1 VNELSEITLDLSHVE
16 GGLSL
21 IINERTSNTLFELA
35 DAQEN
40 GEARYQLKE
49 GNFYDYELSNT
60 EYHLEDPFDNII
72 QPHRRISHIGRISPN
87 IYVGTLE
94 IPLLKKGSSEA
105 ITKIRLEIQSV
116 KSGYRDDYRDM
127 LELIT
132 EKCTD
137 LLLQANSPVSQ
148 HFEIDYTINSQ
159 SLYQKFAFIKS
170 VIGTDEFAEA
180 IHRIVTA
187 PVTKWTETTE
197 EKDIR
202 NTRRFSNSNRK
213 EILKGGKRTK
223 LPESH
228 HLRSYGIDTLPERIT
243 SIRKTDSVDT
253 PENRFIKHALENFLK
268 LCTDINNKAKEFGH
282 KKMEN
287 ESELLIR
294 ELEGQLH
301 HTVFKDISRPTT
313 LKLNSPVLQRKEGYR
328 EVLRVWLMFDL
339 AAKLI
344 WKGGDDIYS
353 GGKKDIATLYEY
365 WLFFK
370 LLDLF
375 QSIFEIEP
383 KDISDLIK
391 ETPDGLNLQIKQG
404 KFTAL
409 RGVYDSGNRKLNIRF
424 NYNRSFNGKKTYP
437 ESGSWTTTLRPDY
450 TLSFWPFGISELE
463 AEKQE
468 LIVHVHFDA
477 KYKIANLSDFLSQNG
492 NSNSQDFG
500 EIKPFDLEEV
510 KWGLISETLVKNN
523 LAVWNSKKQLKLKS
537 LFWEE
542 MQEFGIFR
550 NELFDDLVTNI
561 QQSVFNE
568 EKVENRK
575 GVYKNADLL
584 KMHAYKDAIRRT
596 GGAYVLYPGDK
607 SINQKGFHE
616 IIPGLGAFPVKPS
629 KTDSGI
635 GELKAFILEIIE
647 HFINRASQRE
657 KIAFRTFEIYEN
669 PPKSDNAINEPL
681 PEPYNTNRALIPDD
695 TFVLVGYY
703 NSREQY
709 DWIQA
714 TGLYNFRM
722 GSGAGS
728 LILDKET
735 VSSKYLLLHTSGD
748 TDSGNLWRIVSRGPK
763 VFSKDDLIR
772 KDYPSPSQENY
783 LVIEIK
789 PVTDTEFEN
798 VSWDFKKLS
807 NYSSGRASAFPF
819 TTSLTELMK
828 NKIRKT
834 ATTNIQLPINT
845 K

>member
-1 VNELSEITLDLSHVE
+1 MKELSEISLDLSHIE
-16 GGLSL
+16 SSLSL
-21 IINERTSNTLFELA
+21 IITERSVNTLFVRV
-35 DAQEN
+35 DAEEH
-40 GEARYQLKE
+40 GEATYQLRE
-49 GNFYDYELSNT
+49 GCDYDYELSLLG
-60 EYHLEDPFDNII
+60 YYLADPFDHIV
-72 QPHRRISHIGRISPN
+72 QPHKSVLHVGRIAPN
-87 IYVGTLE
+87 IYVGTLD
-94 IPLLKKGSSEA
+94 IPVYKKGQSEPVGRV
-105 ITKIRLEIQSV
+105 TLEVQSF

-148 HFEIDYTINSQ
+148 HFEIDYTKNPQ
-159 SLYQKFAFIKS
+159 TLYQKFAFIRS

-180 IHRIVTA
+180 VHRIVTA

-202 NTRRFSNSNRK
+202 NARRFSNSNIK
-213 EILKGGKRTK
+213 EMLKGGRQTK
-223 LPESH
+223 LPETH
-228 HLRSYGIDTLPERIT
+228 FLRSYGMDTLPERIT
-243 SIRKTDSVDT
+243 TIRKTDSVDT

-268 LCTDINNKAKEFGH
+268 FCTDINNKAKEFGH
-282 KKMEN
+282 KKMET
-287 ESELLIR
+287 ESGLMIR
-294 ELEGQLH
+294 ELESQLH

-375 QSIFEIEP
+375 QELFEIEP

-409 RGVYDSGNRKLNIRF
+409 HGIYNSGSRKLNIRF
-424 NYNRSFNGKKTYP
+424 NYNRSFSGKKTYP
-437 ESGSWTTTLRPDY
+437 DSGSWTTTLRPDY
-450 TLSFWPFGISELE
+450 TLSFWLYGISEDE

-477 KYKIANLSDFLSQNG
+477 KYKIANLPEFLELNTEKEL
-492 NSNSQDFG
+492 DD
-500 EIKPFDLEEV
+500 E
-510 KWGLISETLVKNN
+510 
-523 LAVWNSKKQLKLKS
+523 KS
-537 LFWEE
+537 
-542 MQEFGIFR
+542 
-550 NELFDDLVTNI
+550 
-561 QQSVFNE
+561 
-568 EKVENRK
+568 ENRK
-575 GVYKNADLL
+575 GIYKNADLL

-616 IIPGLGAFPVKPS
+616 IIPGLGAFAVKPS
-629 KTDSGI
+629 KTESGI

-647 HFINRASQRE
+647 HFTNRATQRE
-657 KIAFRTFEIYEN
+657 KIAFRTFDIYKN
-669 PPKSDNAINEPL
+669 PPEADNVVKEPL
-681 PEPYNTNRALIPDD
+681 PEPYNNNRALIPDD

-703 NSREQY
+703 TSMEQY
-709 DWIQA
+709 KWIQR

-722 GSGAGS
+722 GSGKGS
-728 LILDKET
+728 IMLDKET
-735 VSSKYLLLHTSGD
+735 VSSKYLLLHTKGDTESGD
-748 TDSGNLWRIVSRGPK
+748 LWKIVSRGPK
-763 VFSKDDLIR
+763 VYSSVDLLRKRYPASPSKD
-772 KDYPSPSQENY
+772 NY
-783 LVIEIK
+783 LVIQIE
-789 PVTDTEFEN
+789 PVNDLEFKN
-798 VSWDFKKLS
+798 VRWDFRKLS
-807 NYSSGRASAFPF
+807 RYSILRGSPIPF

-828 NKIRKT
+828 YKLR
-834 ATTNIQLPINT
+834 
-845 K
+845 

>member
-1 VNELSEITLDLSHVE
+1 LKSVSNIEINLDSVKEGLRLWIDARRPESLFDAETDAEQHNEAKFQLVE
-16 GGLSL
+16 GCLYDFQISDPLYVLGD
-21 IINERTSNTLFELA
+21 IGENIVQHHKRTQNLGTIA
-35 DAQEN
+35 
-40 GEARYQLKE
+40 
-49 GNFYDYELSNT
+49 
-60 EYHLEDPFDNII
+60 
-72 QPHRRISHIGRISPN
+72 PN
-87 IYVGTLE
+87 IFVGTLS
-94 IPLLKKGSSEA
+94 IPLLEKETLQEC
-105 ITKIRLEIQSV
+105 TKIDLEVQSV

-148 HFEIDYTINSQ
+148 HFEIDYTKDSQ
-159 SLYQKFAFIKS
+159 TLYQKFAFIKS
-170 VIGTDEFAEA
+170 VIGTDEFSEA
-180 IHRIVTA
+180 VHRIVTA

-202 NTRRFSNSNRK
+202 NAKRFSNTNIK
-213 EILKGGKRTK
+213 EILKGSKRTK
-223 LPESH
+223 LPDTH
-228 HLRSYGIDTLPERIT
+228 YLNNYGIDTLPERIT
-243 SIRKTDSVDT
+243 TIRKTDSVDT

-268 LCTDINNKAKEFGH
+268 FCTDINNKAKDYGH
-282 KKMEN
+282 KKMQN

-294 ELEGQLH
+294 ELESQLH

-383 KDISDLIK
+383 KDISELIK

-409 RGVYDSGNRKLNIRF
+409 NGVYDSGSRKLNIRF
-424 NYNRSFNGKKTYP
+424 NYNRSFSGKKNYP
-437 ESGSWTTTLRPDY
+437 DSGSWTTTLRPDY
-450 TLSFWPFGISELE
+450 TLSFWPYGISETE

-477 KYKIANLSDFLSQNG
+477 KYKITNLTDFLEQN
-492 NSNSQDFG
+492 NEN
-500 EIKPFDLEEV
+500 DL
-510 KWGLISETLVKNN
+510 
-523 LAVWNSKKQLKLKS
+523 
-537 LFWEE
+537 
-542 MQEFGIFR
+542 
-550 NELFDDLVTNI
+550 D
-561 QQSVFNE
+561 E
-568 EKVENRK
+568 EKEENKK
-575 GVYKNADLL
+575 GIYKNADLL

-596 GGAYVLYPGDK
+596 GGAYILYPGDK

-647 HFINRASQRE
+647 HFINRTTQRE
-657 KIAFRTFEIYEN
+657 KMAFRTFDIYKN
-669 PPKSDNAINEPL
+669 PPEFDNLVKEPL
-681 PEPYNTNRALIPDD
+681 PEPYNTNRDLIPDD

-703 NSREQY
+703 NSQEQY
-709 DWIQA
+709 DWIQR

-728 LILDKET
+728 LVLDKET

-748 TDSGNLWRIVSRGPK
+748 KDSGDLWKIVSKGPK
-763 VFSKDDLIR
+763 VYSKEDLIR
-772 KDYPSPSQENY
+772 KGYHTPSQDNY
-783 LVIEIK
+783 LVIQIEPI
-789 PVTDTEFEN
+789 TDSEFEN
-798 VSWDFKKLS
+798 VSWNFKGLS
-807 NYSSGRASAFPF
+807 NYSTGRASAFPF
-819 TTSLTELMK
+819 TASLTELMK
-828 NKIRKT
+828 NKIK
-834 ATTNIQLPINT
+834 
-845 K
+845 

>member
-1 VNELSEITLDLSHVE
+1 LGDVGENIVQQHK
-16 GGLSL
+16 
-21 IINERTSNTLFELA
+21 RTPNLGTIA
-35 DAQEN
+35 
-40 GEARYQLKE
+40 
-49 GNFYDYELSNT
+49 
-60 EYHLEDPFDNII
+60 
-72 QPHRRISHIGRISPN
+72 PN
-87 IYVGTLE
+87 IFVGTLS
-94 IPLLKKGSSEA
+94 IPLLRKESQEEC
-105 ITKIRLEIQSV
+105 TKIDLEVQSI

-148 HFEIDYTINSQ
+148 HFEIDYTRDSQ
-159 SLYQKFAFIKS
+159 TLYQKFAFIKS
-170 VIGTDEFAEA
+170 VIGTVEFSEA

-202 NTRRFSNSNRK
+202 NARRFSNANIK

-223 LPESH
+223 IPETH
-228 HLRSYGIDTLPERIT
+228 YLKSYGIDTLPERIT
-243 SIRKTDSVDT
+243 TIRKADSVDT
-253 PENRFIKHALENFLK
+253 PENRFVKHALENFLK
-268 LCTDINNKAKEFGH
+268 FCTDINTKAKEFGH
-282 KKMEN
+282 KKMQT
-287 ESELLIR
+287 ESDLMIR
-294 ELEGQLH
+294 ELESQLH

-344 WKGGDDIYS
+344 WNGGDDIYR

-375 QSIFEIEP
+375 QSIFEIDP

-409 RGVYDSGNRKLNIRF
+409 NGVYDSGSRKLNIRF
-424 NYNRSFNGKKTYP
+424 NYNRQFSGKKTYP
-437 ESGSWTTTLRPDY
+437 DSGSWTTTLRPDY
-450 TLSFWPFGISELE
+450 TLSFWPHGISESQ

-477 KYKIANLSDFLSQNG
+477 KYKIANLIDFLEKDTEN
-492 NSNSQDFG
+492 
-500 EIKPFDLEEV
+500 DL
-510 KWGLISETLVKNN
+510 
-523 LAVWNSKKQLKLKS
+523 
-537 LFWEE
+537 
-542 MQEFGIFR
+542 
-550 NELFDDLVTNI
+550 D
-561 QQSVFNE
+561 E

-575 GVYKNADLL
+575 GIYKNADLL

-607 SINQKGFHE
+607 SIKQKGFHE

-635 GELKAFILEIIE
+635 GELKAFVLEIIE

-657 KIAFRTFEIYEN
+657 KIAYKTFDIYKN
-669 PPKSDNAINEPL
+669 PPESGNVVKELL
-681 PEPYNTNRALIPDD
+681 PEPFNNNRDLIPDD

-703 NSREQY
+703 DSPEQY
-709 DWIQA
+709 DWIQR

-728 LILDKET
+728 LTLDKET

-748 TDSGNLWRIVSRGPK
+748 KDSGDLWKIVSRGPK
-763 VFSKDDLIR
+763 VYSKEDLI
-772 KDYPSPSQENY
+772 KKGYPSPSQDNYLIIQIELVTDSEFQNVKWNFRALENY
-783 LVIEIK
+783 
-789 PVTDTEFEN
+789 
-798 VSWDFKKLS
+798 SR
-807 NYSSGRASAFPF
+807 GRQSAYPF
-819 TTSLTELMK
+819 TTNLTELMK
-828 NKIRKT
+828 TKI
-834 ATTNIQLPINT
+834 
-845 K
+845 

>member
-1 VNELSEITLDLSHVE
+1 MKSVTNIEINLDSIQD
-16 GGLSL
+16 GLRLWIDARKTDSL
-21 IINERTSNTLFELA
+21 F
-35 DAQEN
+35 DAEEN
-40 GEARYQLKE
+40 ATDHIEARYQLVE
-49 GNFYDYELSNT
+49 GCLYDFQIN
-60 EYHLEDPFDNII
+60 DPQFILGDLGENII
-72 QPHRRISHIGRISPN
+72 QQHKRTPNLGTIAPN
-87 IYVGTLE
+87 IFVGTLS
-94 IPLLKKGSSEA
+94 IPLLEKDTLHEC
-105 ITKIRLEIQSV
+105 TKIDLEVQSV

-132 EKCTD
+132 EKCTE

-148 HFEIDYTINSQ
+148 HFEIDYTRDSQ
-159 SLYQKFAFIKS
+159 TLYQKFAFIKS
-170 VIGTDEFAEA
+170 VIGTDEFSEA
-180 IHRIVTA
+180 VHRIVTA

-202 NTRRFSNSNRK
+202 NARRFSNANIR

-223 LPESH
+223 LSDTH
-228 HLRSYGIDTLPERIT
+228 YLKSYGIDTLPERIT
-243 SIRKTDSVDT
+243 TIRKTDSVDT

-268 LCTDINNKAKEFGH
+268 FCTDIHSKAKEYGH

-294 ELEGQLH
+294 ELESQLH

-370 LLDLF
+370 LLELF
-375 QSIFEIEP
+375 QSIFDIEP
-383 KDISDLIK
+383 KDISALIK
-391 ETPDGLNLQIKQG
+391 ETPDGLNLQLKQG

-409 RGVYDSGNRKLNIRF
+409 HGVYNSGSRKLNIRF
-424 NYNRSFNGKKTYP
+424 NYNRSFSGKKSYP
-437 ESGSWTTTLRPDY
+437 DSGSWTTTLRPDY
-450 TLSFWPFGISELE
+450 TLSFWPHGISETE

-477 KYKIANLSDFLSQNG
+477 KYKIANLTDFLERTNE
-492 NSNSQDFG
+492 N
-500 EIKPFDLEEV
+500 DL
-510 KWGLISETLVKNN
+510 
-523 LAVWNSKKQLKLKS
+523 
-537 LFWEE
+537 
-542 MQEFGIFR
+542 
-550 NELFDDLVTNI
+550 D
-561 QQSVFNE
+561 E
-568 EKVENRK
+568 EKEENRK
-575 GVYKNADLL
+575 GIYKNADLL

-596 GGAYVLYPGDK
+596 GGAYVLYPGDT

-629 KTDSGI
+629 RKDSGI

-657 KIAFRTFEIYEN
+657 KFAYRTFDIFKN
-669 PPKSDNAINEPL
+669 PPESDSMVKEPL
-681 PEPYNTNRALIPDD
+681 PETYNTNRDLIPDD

-703 NSREQY
+703 NSPEQY
-709 DWIQA
+709 DWIQR

-722 GSGAGS
+722 GSGIGS

-735 VSSKYLLLHTSGD
+735 ISSKYLLLHTFGD
-748 TDSGNLWRIVSRGPK
+748 TDSGDLWKIVSRGPK
-763 VFSKDDLIR
+763 VYSKDDLIR
-772 KDYPSPSQENY
+772 KGYPSPSQDNY
-783 LVIEIK
+783 LVIQIE
-789 PVTDTEFEN
+789 PVTDSEFEN
-798 VSWDFKKLS
+798 VSWNFRGLS
-807 NYSSGRASAFPF
+807 NYSTGRASALPF
-819 TTSLTELMK
+819 AASLTELMK
-828 NKIRKT
+828 NKIR
-834 ATTNIQLPINT
+834 
-845 K
+845 

>member
-1 VNELSEITLDLSHVE
+1 MKPVSNIEINLDSIQEGLRLWVDARRPGTLFDAEENASEHNEARFQLVE
-16 GGLSL
+16 GYLYDFQISHPDFVLG
-21 IINERTSNTLFELA
+21 
-35 DAQEN
+35 DV
-40 GEARYQLKE
+40 GE
-49 GNFYDYELSNT
+49 
-60 EYHLEDPFDNII
+60 NII
-72 QPHRRISHIGRISPN
+72 QQHKRANNMGTIAPN
-87 IYVGTLE
+87 IFVGTLS
-94 IPLLKKGSSEA
+94 IPILNKD
-105 ITKIRLEIQSV
+105 TLEEYYKVELEVQSI
-116 KSGYRDDYRDM
+116 KSGSRDDYKDM
-127 LELIT
+127 LGLIT
-132 EKCTD
+132 EKCSG

-148 HFEIDYTINSQ
+148 HFEIDYTKDSQ
-159 SLYQKFAFIKS
+159 TLYQKFAFIKS
-170 VIGTDEFAEA
+170 VIGTTEFAES

-202 NTRRFSNSNRK
+202 SARRFSNSNIK
-213 EILKGGKRTK
+213 ELQKGGRRTK
-223 LPESH
+223 FPESH
-228 HLRSYGIDTLPERIT
+228 HLKSYGIDTLPERIT
-243 SIRKTDSVDT
+243 TIRKTDSVDT
-253 PENRFIKHALENFLK
+253 PENRFIKHTLENFLK
-268 LCTDINNKAKEFGH
+268 FCIDINKKAKEFGH
-282 KKMEN
+282 KQMES
-287 ESELLIR
+287 ESELLISG
-294 ELEGQLH
+294 LESQLH
-301 HTVFKDISRPTT
+301 HSVFKDIARPTT

-328 EVLRVWLMFDL
+328 EVLRVWLMFDV

-375 QSIFEIEP
+375 QSIFQIEP

-409 RGVYDSGNRKLNIRF
+409 SGRYDSGIRNLNIRF
-424 NYNRSFNGKKTYP
+424 NYNRSFSGKKTYP
-437 ESGSWTTTLRPDY
+437 DSGSWTTTLRPDY

-477 KYKIANLSDFLSQNG
+477 KYKIANLTDYLERNDNKKSRDY
-492 NSNSQDFG
+492 G

-510 KWGLISETLVKNN
+510 KWDIISETLVKSN
-523 LAVWNSKKQLKLKS
+523 LAVWDNKNRLKLKS

-542 MQEFGIFR
+542 K
-550 NELFDDLVTNI
+550 NELDLFKNYLFDELVENV
-561 QQSVFNE
+561 QQSIYNE
-568 EKVENRK
+568 EKAENRK
-575 GVYKNADLL
+575 GIYKNADLL

-657 KIAFRTFEIYEN
+657 KIAFRTFDIYKN
-669 PPKSDNAINEPL
+669 PPESDNAVKEPL
-681 PEPYNTNRALIPDD
+681 PEPYNTNRDLIPDD

-703 NSREQY
+703 NSHEQY
-709 DWIQA
+709 DWIQR

-722 GSGAGS
+722 GSGGGS
-728 LILDKET
+728 LVLDRET

-748 TDSGNLWRIVSRGPK
+748 TDSGNLWKIVSSGPK
-763 VFSKDDLIR
+763 VYSKDDLI
-772 KDYPSPSQENY
+772 KKGYPNPSQDYY
-783 LVIEIK
+783 LLIQIE
-789 PVTDTEFEN
+789 PVTDSEFEN
-798 VSWDFKKLS
+798 VTWNFRKLS
-807 NYSSGRASAFPF
+807 KYSTGRASAFPF

-828 NKIRKT
+828 NKIS
-834 ATTNIQLPINT
+834 
-845 K
+845 

>member
-1 VNELSEITLDLSHVE
+1 MKQMKSVSNIEINLDSVQEGLRLWIDARRPDSLFDAEENASQHNEARFQLVE
-16 GGLSL
+16 GCSYDFQISEPEFVFG
-21 IINERTSNTLFELA
+21 
-35 DAQEN
+35 DV
-40 GEARYQLKE
+40 GE
-49 GNFYDYELSNT
+49 
-60 EYHLEDPFDNII
+60 NII
-72 QPHRRISHIGRISPN
+72 QHHKRIKNLGTIAPN
-87 IYVGTLE
+87 IFVGTLS
-94 IPLLKKGSSEA
+94 IPLLEKESCQERCKVE
-105 ITKIRLEIQSV
+105 LEVQSI

-137 LLLQANSPVSQ
+137 LLLQANSPVLQ
-148 HFEIDYTINSQ
+148 HFEIDYTKDSQ
-159 SLYQKFAFIKS
+159 TLYQKFAFIKS
-170 VIGTDEFAEA
+170 VIGTDEFSEA

-187 PVTKWTETTE
+187 PVTNWTEITE

-202 NTRRFSNSNRK
+202 NARRFSNKNIK
-213 EILKGGKRTK
+213 EILKGSKRTN
-223 LPESH
+223 LPDTH
-228 HLRSYGIDTLPERIT
+228 YLRSFGIDTLPERIT
-243 SIRKTDSVDT
+243 TIRKTDSVDT

-268 LCTDINNKAKEFGH
+268 FCTDINNKAKDFGH

-294 ELEGQLH
+294 ELENQLH
-301 HTVFKDISRPTT
+301 HSVFKDISRPST

-344 WKGGDDIYS
+344 WTGGDDIYS

-375 QSIFEIEP
+375 QSTFEIEP

-409 RGVYDSGNRKLNIRF
+409 RGVYDSGSRKLNIRF
-424 NYNRSFNGKKTYP
+424 NYNRSFSGKKTYP
-437 ESGSWTTTLRPDY
+437 NSGSWTTTLRPDY
-450 TLSFWPFGISELE
+450 TLSFWPFGLSEVD

-468 LIVHVHFDA
+468 IIVHVHFDA
-477 KYKIANLSDFLSQNG
+477 KYKIANLTDFLEQNTE
-492 NSNSQDFG
+492 N
-500 EIKPFDLEEV
+500 DL
-510 KWGLISETLVKNN
+510 
-523 LAVWNSKKQLKLKS
+523 
-537 LFWEE
+537 
-542 MQEFGIFR
+542 
-550 NELFDDLVTNI
+550 
-561 QQSVFNE
+561 NE
-568 EKVENRK
+568 EKTENRK
-575 GVYKNADLL
+575 GIYKNADLL

-657 KIAFRTFEIYEN
+657 KIAYRIFEIYKN
-669 PPKSDNAINEPL
+669 PPESNNVVKEPL
-681 PEPYNTNRALIPDD
+681 PEPYNSNRDLIPDD

-703 NSREQY
+703 NSKNQY
-709 DWIQA
+709 DWIKR

-735 VSSKYLLLHTSGD
+735 VSAKYLLLHTTGD
-748 TDSGNLWRIVSRGPK
+748 TDSGDLWKIVSRGPK
-763 VFSKDDLIR
+763 VYSKDDLIG
-772 KDYPSPSQENY
+772 KGYSNPSQDNY
-783 LVIEIK
+783 LVIQIE
-789 PVTDTEFEN
+789 PVKDTEFEN
-798 VSWDFKKLS
+798 VNWNFRELS
-807 NYSSGRASAFPF
+807 NYSTGRASAFPF

-828 NKIRKT
+828 NKIR
-834 ATTNIQLPINT
+834 
-845 K
+845 

>member
-1 VNELSEITLDLSHVE
+1 MKSLQSIEIKFDSVKEGLRLWIDARRPESLFDVETGAEQHNEAKYQLVE
-16 GGLSL
+16 GGLYDFQISDPKYVL
-21 IINERTSNTLFELA
+21 GDIGENIVQQHKRTPNLGTIA
-35 DAQEN
+35 
-40 GEARYQLKE
+40 
-49 GNFYDYELSNT
+49 
-60 EYHLEDPFDNII
+60 
-72 QPHRRISHIGRISPN
+72 PN
-87 IYVGTLE
+87 IFVGTLS
-94 IPLLKKGSSEA
+94 IPLLEKETLQEC
-105 ITKIRLEIQSV
+105 TKLDLEVQSV

-148 HFEIDYTINSQ
+148 HFEIDYTRDSQ
-159 SLYQKFAFIKS
+159 TLYQKFAFIKS
-170 VIGTDEFAEA
+170 VTGTDEFSEA
-180 IHRIVTA
+180 VHRIVTA
-187 PVTKWTETTE
+187 PVTKWKETTE

-202 NTRRFSNSNRK
+202 NARRFLNANIK
-213 EILKGGKRTK
+213 EILKGSKRTQ
-223 LPESH
+223 LPDTH
-228 HLRSYGIDTLPERIT
+228 YLKSYGIDTLPERIT
-243 SIRKTDSVDT
+243 TIRKTDSVDT

-268 LCTDINNKAKEFGH
+268 FCTDIYNKAKEYGH

-287 ESELLIR
+287 ESELMIR

-301 HTVFKDISRPTT
+301 HSVFKDISRPTT

-353 GGKKDIATLYEY
+353 GGKKDVATLYEY

-383 KDISDLIK
+383 KDISELIK

-409 RGVYDSGNRKLNIRF
+409 NGVYDSGSRKLNIRF
-424 NYNRSFNGKKTYP
+424 NYNRSFSGKKTYP
-437 ESGSWTTTLRPDY
+437 DSGSWTTTLRPDY
-450 TLSFWPFGISELE
+450 TLSFWPYGISETE

-477 KYKIANLSDFLSQNG
+477 KYKIANLTDFLERN
-492 NSNSQDFG
+492 NEN
-500 EIKPFDLEEV
+500 DL
-510 KWGLISETLVKNN
+510 
-523 LAVWNSKKQLKLKS
+523 
-537 LFWEE
+537 
-542 MQEFGIFR
+542 
-550 NELFDDLVTNI
+550 D
-561 QQSVFNE
+561 E
-568 EKVENRK
+568 EKEENRK
-575 GVYKNADLL
+575 GIYKNADLL

-607 SINQKGFHE
+607 FINQKGFHE

-629 KTDSGI
+629 NTDSGI

-657 KIAFRTFEIYEN
+657 KIAYRTFDIYKN
-669 PPKSDNAINEPL
+669 PPESDNVVKEPL
-681 PEPYNTNRALIPDD
+681 PEPYNTNRDLIPDD

-703 NSREQY
+703 NSQEQY
-709 DWIQA
+709 EWIQR

-722 GSGAGS
+722 GTGAGS
-728 LILDKET
+728 LVLDKET

-748 TDSGNLWRIVSRGPK
+748 TDSGDLWKILSRGPK
-763 VFSKDDLIR
+763 VYSKDDLIR
-772 KDYPSPSQENY
+772 KGYPSPSQDNY
-783 LVIEIK
+783 LVIQIE
-789 PVTDTEFEN
+789 PVTDIEFEN
-798 VSWDFKKLS
+798 VSWNFRVLS
-807 NYSSGRASAFPF
+807 NYSRGRASAFPF
-819 TTSLTELMK
+819 TASLTELMK
-828 NKIRKT
+828 NKIS
-834 ATTNIQLPINT
+834 
-845 K
+845 

>member
-1 VNELSEITLDLSHVE
+1 MKSISNIEINLDSVKEDLRLWIDARSPD
-16 GGLSL
+16 SL
-21 IINERTSNTLFELA
+21 FDAEENAAESN
-35 DAQEN
+35 
-40 GEARYQLKE
+40 EARYQLVE
-49 GNFYDYELSNT
+49 GCYYDYQLGFFENNNQSDLKYILGDIG
-60 EYHLEDPFDNII
+60 ENII
-72 QPHRRISHIGRISPN
+72 QQHKRTANLGTIAPN
-87 IYVGTLE
+87 IFVGTLS
-94 IPLLKKGSSEA
+94 IPLLDRQSSEQLC
-105 ITKIRLEIQSV
+105 KIDLEVQSV
-116 KSGYRDDYRDM
+116 KSGYRNDYRDM

-148 HFEIDYTINSQ
+148 HFEIDYTKDSQ
-159 SLYQKFAFIKS
+159 TLYQKFAFIKS
-170 VIGTDEFAEA
+170 IIGTDEFAEA
-180 IHRIVTA
+180 VHRIVTA

-202 NTRRFSNSNRK
+202 NARRFSNANIK
-213 EILKGGKRTK
+213 EILKGSKRTQ
-223 LPESH
+223 LPETH
-228 HLRSYGIDTLPERIT
+228 YLRSYGIDTLPERIT
-243 SIRKTDSVDT
+243 TIRKTDSVDT

-268 LCTDINNKAKEFGH
+268 FCTDINNKAKQFGH

-287 ESELLIR
+287 ESEFLIR

-375 QSIFEIEP
+375 QSIFDIEP

-409 RGVYDSGNRKLNIRF
+409 RGVYDSGSRKLNIRF
-424 NYNRSFNGKKTYP
+424 NYNRSFSGKKTYP
-437 ESGSWTTTLRPDY
+437 DSGSWTTTLRPDY
-450 TLSFWPFGISELE
+450 TLSFWPYGISEAE

-477 KYKIANLSDFLSQNG
+477 KYKIANLTDFLEQNTE
-492 NSNSQDFG
+492 N
-500 EIKPFDLEEV
+500 DL
-510 KWGLISETLVKNN
+510 
-523 LAVWNSKKQLKLKS
+523 
-537 LFWEE
+537 
-542 MQEFGIFR
+542 
-550 NELFDDLVTNI
+550 D
-561 QQSVFNE
+561 E
-568 EKVENRK
+568 EKAENRK
-575 GVYKNADLL
+575 GIYKNADLL

-657 KIAFRTFEIYEN
+657 KIAYRTFDIYKN
-669 PPKSDNAINEPL
+669 PPESENVVKEPL
-681 PEPYNTNRALIPDD
+681 PEPFNTNRDLIPDD
-695 TFVLVGYY
+695 TYVLVGYY
-703 NSREQY
+703 NSQEQY
-709 DWIQA
+709 EWIQR

-728 LILDKET
+728 LVLDKET

-748 TDSGNLWRIVSRGPK
+748 TDSGDLWKIVSRGPK

-772 KDYPSPSQENY
+772 KGYLAPSQDNY
-783 LVIEIK
+783 LVIQIE

-798 VSWDFKKLS
+798 VSWDFRNLS
-807 NYSSGRASAFPF
+807 NYSTGRASAFPF

-828 NKIRKT
+828 NKIR
-834 ATTNIQLPINT
+834 
-845 K
+845 

>member
-1 VNELSEITLDLSHVE
+1 MKSISHIEINLDRVQEGLRLWIDARRPDSLFDAEESATENNEARFQLVE
-16 GGLSL
+16 GCYYDFQ
-21 IINERTSNTLFELA
+21 ISNPEFVLG
-35 DAQEN
+35 DV
-40 GEARYQLKE
+40 GE
-49 GNFYDYELSNT
+49 
-60 EYHLEDPFDNII
+60 NII
-72 QPHRRISHIGRISPN
+72 QQHRRTTNLGTIAPN
-87 IYVGTLE
+87 IFVGTLL
-94 IPLLKKGSSEA
+94 IPLIEKETSKECS
-105 ITKIRLEIQSV
+105 KVQLEVQSI

-132 EKCTD
+132 EKSTD
-137 LLLQANSPVSQ
+137 LLLQANSPVSH
-148 HFEIDYTINSQ
+148 HFDIDYTKDSQ
-159 SLYQKFAFIKS
+159 TLYQKFAFIKS
-170 VIGTDEFAEA
+170 IIGSDEFIEA
-180 IHRIVTA
+180 IHRIVTT

-202 NTRRFSNSNRK
+202 NARRFSNANIR
-213 EILKGGKRTK
+213 ELLKGGKRTK
-223 LPESH
+223 LPESNF
-228 HLRSYGIDTLPERIT
+228 LRNYGIETLPERIT
-243 SIRKTDSVDT
+243 TNRKTDSVDT

-268 LCTDINNKAKEFGH
+268 FCTDINNKALEFSH

-287 ESELLIR
+287 ESENMIR
-294 ELEGQLH
+294 ELESQLH

-344 WKGGDDIYS
+344 WSGGDDIYS

-375 QSIFEIEP
+375 QSIFDIEP
-383 KDISDLIK
+383 KDIENLIK
-391 ETPDGLNLQIKQG
+391 ETPDGLNLQLKQG

-424 NYNRSFNGKKTYP
+424 NYNRSFSGKKKYP
-437 ESGSWTTTLRPDY
+437 HSGSWTTTLRPDY
-450 TLSFWPFGISELE
+450 TLSFWPFGISEQE

-477 KYKIANLSDFLSQNG
+477 KYKIANLTDFLEQNTD
-492 NSNSQDFG
+492 N
-500 EIKPFDLEEV
+500 DLDEQ
-510 KWGLISETLVKNN
+510 K
-523 LAVWNSKKQLKLKS
+523 A
-537 LFWEE
+537 
-542 MQEFGIFR
+542 
-550 NELFDDLVTNI
+550 
-561 QQSVFNE
+561 
-568 EKVENRK
+568 ENRK
-575 GVYKNADLL
+575 GIYKNADLL

-657 KIAFRTFEIYEN
+657 KIAYRTFDIYKN
-669 PPKSDNAINEPL
+669 PPESDNVVKEPL
-681 PEPYNTNRALIPDD
+681 PEPYNANRDLIPDD
-695 TFVLVGYY
+695 TFALVGYY
-703 NSREQY
+703 NSQEQY
-709 DWIQA
+709 NWIQR

-748 TDSGNLWRIVSRGPK
+748 TESGDLWKIVSRGPK
-763 VFSKDDLIR
+763 VYSKDDLI
-772 KDYPSPSQENY
+772 KKGYPSPSQDNY
-783 LVIEIK
+783 LVIQIEL
-789 PVTDTEFEN
+789 VTDSEFEN
-798 VSWDFKKLS
+798 VSWNFRELA
-807 NYSSGRASAFPF
+807 NYSTGRASAFPF
-819 TTSLTELMK
+819 TTCLTELMK
-828 NKIRKT
+828 NKIR
-834 ATTNIQLPINT
+834 
-845 K
+845 

>member
-1 VNELSEITLDLSHVE
+1 MKSVSNIEISLDSVQE
-16 GGLSL
+16 GLRLWIDARRSDSL
-21 IINERTSNTLFELA
+21 Y
-35 DAQEN
+35 DAETDAEQHN
-40 GEARYQLKE
+40 EARYQLVE
-49 GNFYDYELSNT
+49 GCLYDFQINDAQYILGDVGE
-60 EYHLEDPFDNII
+60 NIVQQHKRTPNLGTI
-72 QPHRRISHIGRISPN
+72 APN
-87 IYVGTLE
+87 IFVGTLS
-94 IPLLKKGSSEA
+94 IPLLRKENLEER
-105 ITKIRLEIQSV
+105 TKIHLEVQSI

-148 HFEIDYTINSQ
+148 HFEIDYTRDSQ
-159 SLYQKFAFIKS
+159 TLYQKFAFIKS
-170 VIGTDEFAEA
+170 VIGTVEFSEA

-202 NTRRFSNSNRK
+202 NARRFSNANIK

-223 LPESH
+223 IPETH
-228 HLRSYGIDTLPERIT
+228 YLKSYGIDTLPERIT
-243 SIRKTDSVDT
+243 TIRKADSVDT
-253 PENRFIKHALENFLK
+253 PENRFVKHALENFLK
-268 LCTDINNKAKEFGH
+268 FCTDINTKAKEFGH
-282 KKMEN
+282 KKMQT
-287 ESELLIR
+287 ESDLMIR
-294 ELEGQLH
+294 ELESQLH

-344 WKGGDDIYS
+344 WNGGDDIYR

-375 QSIFEIEP
+375 QSMFEIDP

-409 RGVYDSGNRKLNIRF
+409 NGVYDSGSRKLNIRF
-424 NYNRSFNGKKTYP
+424 NYNRQFSGKKTYP
-437 ESGSWTTTLRPDY
+437 DSGSWTTTLRPDY
-450 TLSFWPFGISELE
+450 TLSFWPHGISDSE

-477 KYKIANLSDFLSQNG
+477 KYKIANLIDFLEKDTEN
-492 NSNSQDFG
+492 
-500 EIKPFDLEEV
+500 DL
-510 KWGLISETLVKNN
+510 
-523 LAVWNSKKQLKLKS
+523 
-537 LFWEE
+537 
-542 MQEFGIFR
+542 
-550 NELFDDLVTNI
+550 D
-561 QQSVFNE
+561 E

-575 GVYKNADLL
+575 GIYKNADLL

-607 SINQKGFHE
+607 SIKQKGFHE

-635 GELKAFILEIIE
+635 GELKAFVLEIIE

-657 KIAFRTFEIYEN
+657 KIAYKTFDIYKN
-669 PPKSDNAINEPL
+669 PPESGNVVKELL
-681 PEPYNTNRALIPDD
+681 PEPFNNNRDLIPDD

-703 NSREQY
+703 DSPEQY
-709 DWIQA
+709 DWIQR

-728 LILDKET
+728 LTLDKET

-748 TDSGNLWRIVSRGPK
+748 KDSGDLWKIVSRGPK
-763 VFSKDDLIR
+763 VYSKEDLI
-772 KDYPSPSQENY
+772 KKGYPSPSQDNYLIIQIELVTDSEFQNVKWNFRALENY
-783 LVIEIK
+783 
-789 PVTDTEFEN
+789 
-798 VSWDFKKLS
+798 SR
-807 NYSSGRASAFPF
+807 GRQSAYPF
-819 TTSLTELMK
+819 TTNLTELMK
-828 NKIRKT
+828 TKI
-834 ATTNIQLPINT
+834 
-845 K
+845 

>member
-1 VNELSEITLDLSHVE
+1 MKSLSNIEINLDSVKE
-16 GGLSL
+16 GLRLWIDVRRPDSL
-21 IINERTSNTLFELA
+21 F
-35 DAQEN
+35 DAEEN
-40 GEARYQLKE
+40 AAENNEARYQLVE
-49 GNFYDYELSNT
+49 GCYYDYQISDSGFVLGDIGE
-60 EYHLEDPFDNII
+60 NII
-72 QPHRRISHIGRISPN
+72 QQHKRTANLGTIAPN
-87 IYVGTLE
+87 IFVGTLS
-94 IPLLKKGSSEA
+94 IPLLDKHTSEELC
-105 ITKIRLEIQSV
+105 KIELEVQSV
-116 KSGYRDDYRDM
+116 KSGYRNDYRDM

-148 HFEIDYTINSQ
+148 HFEIDYTKDSQ
-159 SLYQKFAFIKS
+159 TLYQKFAFIKS
-170 VIGTDEFAEA
+170 VIGTDEFAETV
-180 IHRIVTA
+180 HRIVTA

-202 NTRRFSNSNRK
+202 NARRFSNTNIK
-213 EILKGGKRTK
+213 EILKGGRRTK
-223 LPESH
+223 LPETH
-228 HLRSYGIDTLPERIT
+228 YLRSYGIDTLPERIT
-243 SIRKTDSVDT
+243 TIRKTDSVDT
-253 PENRFIKHALENFLK
+253 PENRFIKHSLENFLK
-268 LCTDINNKAKEFGH
+268 FCTDINNKSKEFGH
-282 KKMEN
+282 KKMET
-287 ESELLIR
+287 ESSLMIR
-294 ELEGQLH
+294 ELESQLH

-353 GGKKDIATLYEY
+353 VGKKDIATLYEY

-375 QSIFEIEP
+375 QSIFDMEP

-409 RGVYDSGNRKLNIRF
+409 RGVYDSGSRKLNIRF
-424 NYNRSFNGKKTYP
+424 NYNRSFSGKKTYP
-437 ESGSWTTTLRPDY
+437 DSGSWTTTLRPDY
-450 TLSFWPFGISELE
+450 TLSFWPYGISEAE

-477 KYKIANLSDFLSQNG
+477 KYKIANLTDFLEQNTE
-492 NSNSQDFG
+492 N
-500 EIKPFDLEEV
+500 DL
-510 KWGLISETLVKNN
+510 
-523 LAVWNSKKQLKLKS
+523 
-537 LFWEE
+537 
-542 MQEFGIFR
+542 
-550 NELFDDLVTNI
+550 D
-561 QQSVFNE
+561 E
-568 EKVENRK
+568 EKAENRK
-575 GVYKNADLL
+575 GIYKNADLL

-657 KIAFRTFEIYEN
+657 KIAYRTFDIYKN
-669 PPKSDNAINEPL
+669 PPESENVVKEPL
-681 PEPYNTNRALIPDD
+681 PEPFNTNRDLIPDD
-695 TFVLVGYY
+695 TYVLVGYY
-703 NSREQY
+703 NSQEQY
-709 DWIQA
+709 EWIQR

-728 LILDKET
+728 LVLDKET

-748 TDSGNLWRIVSRGPK
+748 TDSGDLWKIVSRGPK

-772 KDYPSPSQENY
+772 KGYLAPSQDNY
-783 LVIEIK
+783 LVIQIE

-798 VSWDFKKLS
+798 VSWDFRNLS
-807 NYSSGRASAFPF
+807 NYSTGRASAIPF

-828 NKIRKT
+828 NKIR
-834 ATTNIQLPINT
+834 
-845 K
+845 

>member
-1 VNELSEITLDLSHVE
+1 MKSVSNIEIKLDSIQEGLRLWIDARRPDSLFDAEENASEHNEARFQLVE
-16 GGLSL
+16 GCYYDFQISDPDFILG
-21 IINERTSNTLFELA
+21 
-35 DAQEN
+35 DV
-40 GEARYQLKE
+40 GE
-49 GNFYDYELSNT
+49 
-60 EYHLEDPFDNII
+60 NII
-72 QPHRRISHIGRISPN
+72 QQHKRTKNLGTISPN
-87 IYVGTLE
+87 IFVGTLS
-94 IPLLKKGSSEA
+94 IPLLEKESNQECCKVE
-105 ITKIRLEIQSV
+105 LEVQSI

-148 HFEIDYTINSQ
+148 HFEIDYIKDSQ
-159 SLYQKFAFIKS
+159 TLYQKFAFIKS

-202 NTRRFSNSNRK
+202 NARRFSNTNIK
-213 EILKGGKRTK
+213 EILKGGRRTK
-223 LPESH
+223 LPETH
-228 HLRSYGIDTLPERIT
+228 YLRSYGIDTLPERFT
-243 SIRKTDSVDT
+243 TIRKTDSVDT

-268 LCTDINNKAKEFGH
+268 FCTDINNKAKEFGH

-301 HTVFKDISRPTT
+301 HTLFKDISRPTT

-375 QSIFEIEP
+375 QSIFDIEP

-409 RGVYDSGNRKLNIRF
+409 RGVYDSGSRKLNIRF
-424 NYNRSFNGKKTYP
+424 NYNRSFSGKKTYP
-437 ESGSWTTTLRPDY
+437 DSGSWTTTLRPDY
-450 TLSFWPFGISELE
+450 TLSFWPFGISETE

-477 KYKIANLSDFLSQNG
+477 KYKIANLTDFLERNTD
-492 NSNSQDFG
+492 N
-500 EIKPFDLEEV
+500 DL
-510 KWGLISETLVKNN
+510 
-523 LAVWNSKKQLKLKS
+523 
-537 LFWEE
+537 
-542 MQEFGIFR
+542 
-550 NELFDDLVTNI
+550 D
-561 QQSVFNE
+561 E
-568 EKVENRK
+568 EKAENRK
-575 GVYKNADLL
+575 GIYKNADLL

-657 KIAFRTFEIYEN
+657 KIAYRTFDIYKN
-669 PPKSDNAINEPL
+669 PPESENVVKEPL
-681 PEPYNTNRALIPDD
+681 PEPYNTNRDLIPDD
-695 TFVLVGYY
+695 TFILVGYY
-703 NSREQY
+703 NSPEQY
-709 DWIQA
+709 NWIQQK
-714 TGLYNFRM
+714 GLYNFRM
-722 GSGAGS
+722 GSGTGS

-735 VSSKYLLLHTSGD
+735 VSSKYLLLHTIGD
-748 TDSGNLWRIVSRGPK
+748 TDSGDLWKIVSKGPK
-763 VFSKDDLIR
+763 VYSKADLIR
-772 KDYPSPSQENY
+772 KGYPSPSQDNY
-783 LVIEIK
+783 LVIQIE
-789 PVTDTEFEN
+789 PVTDSEFEN
-798 VSWDFKKLS
+798 VSWNFRNLE
-807 NYSSGRASAFPF
+807 NYSTGRASAFPF

-828 NKIRKT
+828 NKIR
-834 ATTNIQLPINT
+834 
-845 K
+845 